1 MNQKNTSD
9 LARIQ
14 SCQSVIIWYND
25 KKGLMRPKL
34 SEVQMEIK
42 RDKYLEDLKDRMH
55 NGMIKVITGIRR
67 CGKSYLIFS
76 IFKEYLIKEG
86 VDEKHIIEMEF
97 DKKENAKYRNPD
109 ALLSFVNNHIKD
121 RDDYFVLLD
130 EVQML
135 EDFEE
140 VLNSLLH
147 IKNIDIYVTGSNS
160 KFLSSDILTEF
171 RGRGDEVHV
180 YPLTFQEAMQNYKG
194 DIYNGWAEYV
204 TYGGLPLIWGMRTD
218 QQKIKYLTDLF
229 EKTYISDI
237 IEHNSIEKTEE
248 LETLLN
254 VLASAIGSLTNPT
267 KIEATFKSVLN
278 SSISRNTI
286 VQYIGYLK
294 DAFIVNEAN
303 RYDVKGRK
311 YIGTPLKYYYEDIG
325 LRNARLGF
333 RQMEETHL
341 MENVVYNELLSRGYA
356 VDVGVVETRK
366 RNQDGKQ
373 EKRKLEIDFVANM
386 GSRRYYIQSAFQI
399 PDKEKERQEKESLNS
414 IGDSFKK
421 IVLVRDVVKNS
432 RDDKGIITMSIYDFL
447 MDKDSLEKC

>member
-1 MNQKNTSD
+1 
-9 LARIQ
+9 
-14 SCQSVIIWYND
+14 
-25 KKGLMRPKL
+25 
-34 SEVQMEIK
+34 MEIK

-55 NGMIKVITGIRR
+55 NGMIKVVTGIRR
-67 CGKSYLIFS
+67 SGKSYLIFT
-76 IFKEYLIKEG
+76 IFKEYLISEG
-86 VDEKHIIEMEF
+86 VNEDHIIEMEF
-97 DKKENAKYRNPD
+97 DKKENAKYRDPD
-109 ALLSFVNNHIKD
+109 ALLVFVKERIKD
-121 RDDYFVLLD
+121 KEDHYVLLD

-147 IKNIDIYVTGSNS
+147 IKNLDIYVTGSNS
-160 KFLSSDILTEF
+160 KFLSSDVLTEF

-194 DIYNGWAEYV
+194 DIYHGWAEYV
-204 TYGGLPLIWGMRTD
+204 TYGGLPLVWGMRTD

-237 IEHNSIEKTEE
+237 IDHNGIEKTEE
-248 LETLLN
+248 LEALLN
-254 VLASAIGSLTNPT
+254 VLASAVGSLTNPT
-267 KIEATFKSVLN
+267 KIEATFKSVLK
-278 SSISRNTI
+278 SRISRNTI
-286 VQYIGYLK
+286 VQYIEYLK
-294 DAFIVNEAN
+294 DAFIINEAN

-311 YIGTPLKYYYEDIG
+311 YIGTPLKYYYEDLG

-333 RQMEETHL
+333 RQVEETHL
-341 MENVVYNELLSRGYA
+341 MENAVYNELLSRGYA

-366 RNQDGKQ
+366 RNPEGRQ

-399 PDKEKERQEKESLNS
+399 PDKEKERQEKESLNNVD
-414 IGDSFKK
+414 DSFKK
-421 IVLVRDVVKNS
+421 IVLVRDVVKIS
-432 RDDKGIITMSIYDFL
+432 RDEKGIVTMSIYDFL

>member
-140 VLNSLLH
+140 VLNSLLD

-194 DIYNGWAEYV
+194 DIYHGWAEYV